1 MSVRS
6 SVFGD
11 GAGHRPEGDAGL
23 VQPLQ
28 NRFEGLATGIVV
40 ELPDPID
47 ASGKGR
53 FAAQSG
59 VDRQPRTQAEQVQA
73 LEALAVLVQ
82 RAAGRVGIQTAAQGA
97 QGQRTTVLA
106 AQLGHY
112 GLVTHALNQ
121 QGGAVEQRLGA
132 GEALGAVG
140 VTLIFG
146 ILRFA
151 HFSHGDMMTA
161 SAFFALLLA
170 GLLASFGISLPIP
183 LVLALL
189 PVVMALTAVFAI
201 GLDRAFYRP
210 LRQRGAKP
218 VVMVMAS
225 IGVTLML
232 QGLIRLFAGTG
243 SRDMYLDAPK
253 TIFRIPTGG
262 RPIVLTEPQVALIAL
277 TVISVIALHLFL
289 TRSRLGKAMRAV
301 SDNPDLARVTGIP
314 IERVVKATWAIG
326 GGLAAIAGTMLAMDV
341 QLKPDLAY
349 NILLPIFAATIVGGI
364 GQPYGAIAG
373 GYLIGFAETLAVFN
387 FSVLLRPFR
396 DLLPAG
402 FEIPASLAMV
412 PTEYR
417 LVVPFFILVAVLI
430 YRPTGIF
437 KGRVF

>member
-1 MSVRS
+1 MDELIFFINRGVLGGLIIGSV
-6 SVFGD
+6 
-11 GAGHRPEGDAGL
+11 
-23 VQPLQ
+23 
-28 NRFEGLATGIVV
+28 
-40 ELPDPID
+40 
-47 ASGKGR
+47 
-53 FAAQSG
+53 
-59 VDRQPRTQAEQVQA
+59 
-73 LEALAVLVQ
+73 
-82 RAAGRVGIQTAAQGA
+82 
-97 QGQRTTVLA
+97 
-106 AQLGHY
+106 Y
-112 GLVTHALNQ
+112 
-121 QGGAVEQRLGA
+121 
-132 GEALGAVG
+132 ALGAVG

-151 HFSHGDMMTA
+151 HFAHGDMMTA
-161 SAFFALLLA
+161 AAFIAFTLAAILSAM
-170 GLLASFGISLPIP
+170 GLSLPIP
-183 LVLALL
+183 LVLLLL
-189 PVVMALTAVFAI
+189 PVVMALTALFAI
-201 GLDRAFYRP
+201 GLDKAFYKP

-218 VVMVMAS
+218 VVLVMAS

-253 TIFRIPTGG
+253 IIFRIPTGG
-262 RPIVLTEPQVALIAL
+262 RPIVITEPQVALIVL
-277 TVISVIALHLFL
+277 TVVAVIALHLFL

-314 IERVVKATWAIG
+314 IERVVKATWVIG

-349 NILLPIFAATIVGGI
+349 NILLPIFAAAILGGI

-396 DLLPAG
+396 DVLPEG
-402 FEIPASLAMV
+402 FDIPASLAVV